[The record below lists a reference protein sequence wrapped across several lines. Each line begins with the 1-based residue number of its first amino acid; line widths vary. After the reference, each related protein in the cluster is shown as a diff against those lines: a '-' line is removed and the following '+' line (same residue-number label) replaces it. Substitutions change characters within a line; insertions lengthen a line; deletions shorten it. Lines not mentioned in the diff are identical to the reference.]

1 MEPRASSNG
10 TIRLPFRYL
19 LKQTLS
25 QKTFRIEGLF
35 RSLIAMP
42 PHLPNTQNTLSEP
55 KPYNRDASDEDNHD
69 SNSLQV
75 RQDRTWLREQLLA
88 GKNSPLCDPL
98 TPEYFQRL
106 RALARGEL

>member
-1 MEPRASSNG
+1 
-10 TIRLPFRYL
+10 

-35 RSLIAMP
+35 WSSKAMP
-42 PHLPNTQNTLSEP
+42 PHLTYNQNTLSEP
-55 KPYNRDASDEDNHD
+55 KPYNREASDEGNHD

-75 RQDRTWLREQLLA
+75 QQDRTWLREQLLA

-98 TPEYFQRL
+98 TPEYFQSL

>member
-1 MEPRASSNG
+1 
-10 TIRLPFRYL
+10 

-25 QKTFRIEGLF
+25 QKTLRIEGLF
-35 RSLIAMP
+35 RSLKAMP
-42 PHLPNTQNTLSEP
+42 PHLTYTQNTLSEP
-55 KPYNRDASDEDNHD
+55 KPYNREASDKDNHD

-75 RQDRTWLREQLLA
+75 QQDRAWLREQLLA